1 MPRHFSVEEANQALP
16 RLRQWLPRIQARRR
30 RLDVVQ
36 RKLAELSVKASAN
49 GNLLEEEVEATQR
62 EAKRLTG
69 ELDKLIGRVQELGC
83 ELKDIEQGL
92 IDFPALREGRE
103 VYLCWRLG
111 EEEVAFWH
119 ELEAGFAGRQP
130 L

>member
-1 MPRHFSVEEANQALP
+1 MPRYFTVEEANQVLP
-16 RLRQWLPRIQARRR
+16 RLRQWLPRLQARRR

-36 RKLAELSVKASAN
+36 HKLAELSVKAAAN
-49 GNLLEEEVEATQR
+49 GNLLEEEVHATQR
-62 EAKRLTG
+62 EAKRLTT
-69 ELDKLIGRVQELGC
+69 ELDKLMAKFNDLGC

-92 IDFPALREGRE
+92 VDFSALREGRE

>member
-1 MPRHFSVEEANQALP
+1 MPRFFTVEEANLELS
-16 RLRQWLPRIQARRR
+16 RLRQWLPRLQARRR

-36 RKLAELSVKASAN
+36 RKLGELSLKAAAD
-49 GNLLEEEVEATQR
+49 GNLLEEEVHATQR
-62 EAKRLTG
+62 EAKRLT
-69 ELDKLIGRVQELGC
+69 EEFDKLIAKINDLGC
-83 ELKDIEQGL
+83 EIKDIEQGL
-92 IDFPALREGRE
+92 VDFPALREGRE

-119 ELEAGFAGRQP
+119 ELDAGFGGRQP

>member
-1 MPRHFSVEEANQALP
+1 MPRFFTVEEANLELP
-16 RLRQWLPRIQARRR
+16 RLRQWLPRVQARRR

-36 RKLAELSVKASAN
+36 HKLGELTVKAAAD
-49 GNLLEEEVEATQR
+49 GNLLEEEVHGTQR
-62 EAKRLTG
+62 EAQRLTE
-69 ELDKLIGRVQELGC
+69 ELNKLMARIKDLGC
-83 ELKDIEQGL
+83 EIKDIEQGL
-92 IDFPALREGRE
+92 VDFPSLREGRE

-119 ELEAGFAGRQP
+119 DLDAGFSGRQP

>member
-1 MPRHFSVEEANQALP
+1 MPRYFTVEEANQALP
-16 RLRQWLPRIQARRR
+16 RLRQWLPRLQARRR

-36 RKLAELSVKASAN
+36 HRLAELSVKAAAN
-49 GNLLEEEVEATQR
+49 GNLLEEEVHATQR
-62 EAKRLTG
+62 EAKRLTT
-69 ELDKLIGRVQELGC
+69 ELDKLIAKFNDLGC

-92 IDFPALREGRE
+92 VDFPALREGRE

-119 ELEAGFAGRQP
+119 ELEACFAGRQP

>member
-1 MPRHFSVEEANQALP
+1 MPRFFTVEEANLELP
-16 RLRQWLPRIQARRR
+16 RLRQWLPRLQARRR

-36 RKLAELSVKASAN
+36 LKLGELTLKAAAN
-49 GNLLEEEVEATQR
+49 GNLLEEEVHATQR
-62 EAKRLTG
+62 EAKRLT
-69 ELDKLIGRVQELGC
+69 EEFDKLIAKIKDLGC

-92 IDFPALREGRE
+92 VDFPSLREGRE

-111 EEEVAFWH
+111 EQEVAFWH
-119 ELEAGFAGRQP
+119 ELDAGFGGRQP

>member
-1 MPRHFSVEEANQALP
+1 MPHYFTVEEANQTLARLRRWLP
-16 RLRQWLPRIQARRR
+16 RLQARRR
-30 RLDVVQ
+30 RLQTVQ
-36 RKLAELSVKASAN
+36 QRLAELSLKASTN
-49 GNLLEEEVEATQR
+49 GNLLEEEVTATQR
-62 EAKRLTG
+62 EAKRLND
-69 ELDKLIGRVQELGC
+69 ELDKLIARLADLGC

-92 IDFPALREGRE
+92 VDFPALREGRE

>member
-1 MPRHFSVEEANQALP
+1 MPRYFTIEEANQVLP
-16 RLRQWLPRIQARRR
+16 RLRQWLPRLQARRR
-30 RLDVVQ
+30 RLQTVQ
-36 RKLAELSVKASAN
+36 QRLAELTLKASTN
-49 GNLLEEEVEATQR
+49 GNLLEEEVTATQR
-62 EAKRLTG
+62 ETKRLST
-69 ELDKLIGRVQELGC
+69 EVEKLIARFVNLGC

-92 IDFPALREGRE
+92 VDFPALREGRE

>member
-1 MPRHFSVEEANQALP
+1 MPRYFTVEEANQALT
-16 RLRQWLPRIQARRR
+16 RLRQWLPRLQARRR
-30 RLDVVQ
+30 RLNVVQ
-36 RKLAELSVKASAN
+36 HKLAQLSLKASTN
-49 GNLLEEEVEATQR
+49 GNLLEEEVHATQR
-62 EAKRLTG
+62 EAKRLSD
-69 ELDKLIGRVQELGC
+69 ELDKLAARFTDLGC

-92 IDFPALREGRE
+92 VDFPAQREGRE

>member
-1 MPRHFSVEEANQALP
+1 MTRYFTVEEANQALP

-36 RKLAELSVKASAN
+36 HKLAELTVKAATD
-49 GNLLEEEVEATQR
+49 GNLLEEEVNATQR

-69 ELDKLIGRVQELGC
+69 ELNKLIGRINDPGC

-92 IDFPALREGRE
+92 VDFPALREGRE

-111 EEEVAFWH
+111 EEQIAFGH
-119 ELEAGFAGRQP
+119 ELKAGFTGRQP

>member
-1 MPRHFSVEEANQALP
+1 MPRYFTVEEANQALP
-16 RLRQWLPRIQARRR
+16 RLRQWLPRLRARRQ

-36 RKLAELSVKASAN
+36 RKLSELAVKAAAN
-49 GNLLEEEVEATQR
+49 GNLVEEEVLATQR
-62 EAKRLTG
+62 EAQRLAG
-69 ELDKLIGRVQELGC
+69 EVDKLIARINGLGC
-83 ELKDIEQGL
+83 QIKDIEQGL
-92 IDFPALREGRE
+92 VDFPALREGRE

-119 ELEAGFAGRQP
+119 ELDAGFGGRQP

>member
-1 MPRHFSVEEANQALP
+1 MTRFFTVEEANLELH
-16 RLRQWLPRIQARRR
+16 RLRQWLPRLQARRR

-36 RKLAELSVKASAN
+36 HKLGELTLKAAAN
-49 GNLLEEEVEATQR
+49 GNLLEEEVHSTQR
-62 EAKRLTG
+62 EAKRLT
-69 ELDKLIGRVQELGC
+69 EEFDKLIAKIKDLGC

-92 IDFPALREGRE
+92 VDFPALREGRE

-111 EEEVAFWH
+111 EEEIAFWH
-119 ELEAGFAGRQP
+119 ELDAGFGGRQP

>member
-1 MPRHFSVEEANQALP
+1 MPRFFTVEEANLELP
-16 RLRQWLPRIQARRR
+16 RLRQWLPRLQARRR

-36 RKLAELSVKASAN
+36 RKLGELTLKAAAN
-49 GNLLEEEVEATQR
+49 GNLLEEEVHATQR
-62 EAKRLTG
+62 EAKRLT
-69 ELDKLIGRVQELGC
+69 EEFDKLIAKINDLGC

-92 IDFPALREGRE
+92 VDFPALREGRE

-111 EEEVAFWH
+111 EPEVAFWH
-119 ELEAGFAGRQP
+119 ELEAGFSGRQP

>member
-1 MPRHFSVEEANQALP
+1 MPRYFTVEEANQALT
-16 RLRQWLPRIQARRR
+16 RLRQWLPRLQARRR
-30 RLDVVQ
+30 RLNVVQ
-36 RKLAELSVKASAN
+36 HKLAQLSLKASTN
-49 GNLLEEEVEATQR
+49 GNLLEEEVHATQR
-62 EAKRLTG
+62 EAKRLST
-69 ELDKLIGRVQELGC
+69 EVEKLIARFVGLGC

-92 IDFPALREGRE
+92 VDFPALREGRE

-111 EEEVAFWH
+111 EGEVAFWH